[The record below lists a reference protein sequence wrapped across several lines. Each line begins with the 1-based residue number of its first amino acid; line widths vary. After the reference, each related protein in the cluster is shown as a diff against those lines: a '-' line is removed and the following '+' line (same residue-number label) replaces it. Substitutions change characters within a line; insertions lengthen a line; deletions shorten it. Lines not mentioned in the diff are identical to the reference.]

1 MDIDLLRLLT
11 SFIVGAI
18 LSFSG
23 SLIQITTRNDLA
35 SPSTLG
41 MDGIAVLMVMASF
54 LIKSLGVNLPLS
66 QLAFG
71 LGLISLIFISYI
83 APYFLK
89 QKDLKIIVLMGL
101 SVNLLVGAFFSIMQF
116 MAMAFNLQF
125 PDQLWF
131 GRILSLDLFSTLTL
145 VLLLISLF
153 IFLLK
158 YRKAWKA
165 LLLGGGWC
173 RGLGI
178 PIDKIIKISLLL
190 CFLSTLW
197 VVVHFGVFG
206 FLGLL
211 FPLVL
216 RQFKRYRG
224 EPWREMTDGAIWAG
238 LGFSILDQICFQVT
252 FHGAEIPVGLPA
264 SLFGAAALVSILWKR
279 NLKR

>member
-1 MDIDLLRLLT
+1 MDIDFLRLVT
-11 SFIVGAI
+11 SFVVGTL

-41 MDGIAVLMVMASF
+41 MDGIAVLMVMVGF
-54 LIKSLGVNLPLS
+54 LIKSFGVNLPLS
-66 QLAFG
+66 ELAFG
-71 LGLISLIFISYI
+71 LGLISLAFISFI

-89 QKDLKIIVLMGL
+89 QKDLKIVVLMGL

-116 MAMAFNLQF
+116 LAMAFNLQF

-131 GRILSLDLFSTLTL
+131 GRILSLDLFSGLTL
-145 VLLLISLF
+145 FVIVLSLLV
-153 IFLLK
+153 FLAK

-165 LLLGGGWC
+165 LLLGSGWC

-178 PIDKIIKISLLL
+178 PVQNIIKLSLLL
-190 CFLSTLW
+190 SFLITLW

-216 RQFKRYRG
+216 RQFKRYKG
-224 EPWREMTDGAIWAG
+224 EPWRELTDGAIWAG
-238 LGFSILDQICFQVT
+238 FGFSVLDQICFEFT

-264 SLFGAAALVSILWKR
+264 SLFGAAALVSILWRR